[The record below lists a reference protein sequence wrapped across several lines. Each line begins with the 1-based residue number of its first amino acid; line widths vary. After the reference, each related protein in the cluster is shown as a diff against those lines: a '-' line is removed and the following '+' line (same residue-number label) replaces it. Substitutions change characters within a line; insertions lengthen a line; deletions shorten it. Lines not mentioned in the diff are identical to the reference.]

1 MSLLSPGNRR
11 DFLSA
16 GMKLTA
22 AGTLLSAGMS
32 RSIQAVE
39 TCQPAPASRVD
50 ATHFLLRNVRLEEA
64 FIRKQD
70 VITATQTGLYDVEVN
85 AGKIAAIHPLGV
97 SLNLPTWDAAGYL
110 LLPATRD
117 MHIHLDKTFYGESWR
132 TRCRAIA

>member
-22 AGTLLSAGMS
+22 AGTLLSTGMS
-32 RSIQAVE
+32 QSVQAAA
-39 TCQPAPASRVD
+39 TCQPANASRVD
-50 ATHFLLRNVRLEEA
+50 ATHYLLRNVRLEEA

-70 VITATQTGLYDVEVN
+70 VITATRTDLYDIEVN
-85 AGKIAAIHPLGV
+85 AGNIAAVHPAGV
-97 SLNLPTWDAAGYL
+97 RLNLPAWDAAGYL

-117 MHIHLDKTFYGESWR
+117 MHIHLDKTF
-132 TRCRAIA
+132 